1 MLLEELNL
9 LISIQETDNKLK
21 ALDDEKGD
29 LPEQLKRLSGL
40 LDKAS
45 SEINDSKDELQS
57 LDDERKRCEA
67 ILVET
72 RERYEKSQATI
83 YSVKTTREY
92 DAISSE
98 IELATDEISDREYR
112 ILVIS
117 EKKTGLEE
125 TLKNQESAYEELLG
139 EQKERDSEMEERIK
153 ESGHIE
159 DKLKIDRKKFV
170 EKLKKPVYSH
180 YERIRKIRDRTGVT
194 HLVGDACSF
203 CYSQVPPQRKTEIKK
218 MTDMIICE
226 VCGCIL
232 VSEEHSSRLD
242 SIF

>member
-1 MLLEELNL
+1 MLKELTL
-9 LISIQETDNKLK
+9 LISIQETDNQLR

-29 LPEQLKRLSGL
+29 LPEQLKRLSVL
-40 LDKAS
+40 LDKAT
-45 SEINDSKDELQS
+45 SEMNGTKEELQS
-57 LDDERKRCEA
+57 LDDERKRCES

-83 YSVKTTREY
+83 YSVNTTREY

-125 TLKNQESAYEELLG
+125 TLKTQEAAYQELLE
-139 EQKERDSEMEERIK
+139 EQKERDSEMQERVM
-153 ESGHIE
+153 ESGDIE
-159 DKLKIDRKKFV
+159 DKLKVDRSNLV
-170 EKLKKPVYSH
+170 EQLKKPVYSH
-180 YERIRKIRDRTGVT
+180 YERIRKIRDGTGVS

-203 CYSQVPPQRKTEIKK
+203 CYSQVPPQRKAEIKK
-218 MTDMIICE
+218 MSDMIICE
-226 VCGCIL
+226 VCGCII
-232 VSEEHSSRLD
+232 VSEEYSSQLD